1 MDFDD
6 IWYWI
11 AKRNGKF
18 VRGKILVQYN
28 PYYT

>member
-11 AKRNGKF
+11 SKRNGKV
-18 VRGKILVQYN
+18 VRGKILDQYN